1 MHQENQTVIG
11 KKFFFMTQFLLMSH
25 EEKLSYIASLRT
37 YAHDCIPK
45 LQSEFSTEVFKQGL
59 ELISAYSRT
68 SSFLEERAIFHDYRV
83 QVPSLVRWIETLIR
97 ESEQYVQHHAPQ
109 PDPFL
114 TPHVGRPSNEEKKA
128 REQARHEQ
136 QKKME
141 AIAPKAIEN
150 PEPSSVL
157 DVVALSGTLPTL
169 RQIAWLMPQGIAT
182 RIDSLREDRTAFA
195 DYSEQA
201 KRFGAEGKEKEAAD
215 AAQEAQKRLAQI
227 KTLYSDVDYELAV
240 IHIRLKEDPNYRK
253 EHEDKWKKIDE
264 IISFTKPYYNKVSED
279 IPTFV
284 GEMRRVIAENSP
296 EAIAERER
304 EAELKR
310 EADAI
315 IKYLM
320 RTDKPNTLK
329 RIATMQERV
338 KRLREIIGDEAEPY
352 EQKVKIDAERP
363 VMRKKR
369 NS

>member
-1 MHQENQTVIG
+1 M
-11 KKFFFMTQFLLMSH
+11 KPFLSMTH
-25 EEKLSYIASLRT
+25 EEKLSYIATLRN
-37 YAHDCIPK
+37 YLNDSIPQM
-45 LQSEFSTEVFKQGL
+45 QSQFSTEVFKQGL

-68 SSFLEERAIFHDYRV
+68 SSFLEEREIFHDYRA
-83 QVPSLVRWIETLIR
+83 QVPSLVRWVETIIR
-97 ESEQYVQHHAPQ
+97 ESEQYVQLHAPQ

-114 TPHVGRPSNEEKKA
+114 TPHVGRPTTEEKKA
-128 REQARHEQ
+128 REQARAKQ
-136 QKKME
+136 QEKM
-141 AIAPKAIEN
+141 AQIAPKVIEA
-150 PEPSSVL
+150 PEPTTVL

-182 RIDSLREDRTAFA
+182 RIDSLRDDRTAFA

-201 KRFGAEGKEKEAAD
+201 KRFAAEGKEKEASD
-215 AAQEAQKRLAQI
+215 AAHEAQKLLIQI
-227 KTLYSDVDYELAV
+227 KGLYSDVDYELAV
-240 IHIRLKEDPNYRK
+240 IHIRLKDDPNYRK
-253 EHEDKWKKIDE
+253 EKEEQWKKIDE
-264 IISFTKPYYNKVSED
+264 IISFTKPYYAKVSED
-279 IPTFV
+279 TPTFV
-284 GEMRRVIAENSP
+284 GEMQRIIAENSP

-304 EAELKR
+304 KAEEKR

-338 KRLREIIGDEAEPY
+338 KRLRELIGEEAAPY

-369 NS
+369 EA

>member
-1 MHQENQTVIG
+1 M
-11 KKFFFMTQFLLMSH
+11 KPFLSMTH
-25 EEKLSYIASLRT
+25 EEKLSYIATLRN
-37 YAHDCIPK
+37 YLNDSIPQM
-45 LQSEFSTEVFKQGL
+45 QSQFSTEVFKQGL

-68 SSFLEERAIFHDYRV
+68 SSFLEEREIFHDYRA
-83 QVPSLVRWIETLIR
+83 QLPSLVRWVETIIR
-97 ESEQYVQHHAPQ
+97 ESEQYVQLHAPQ

-114 TPHVGRPSNEEKKA
+114 TPHVGRPTTEEKKA
-128 REQARHEQ
+128 REQARAKQ
-136 QKKME
+136 QEKM
-141 AIAPKAIEN
+141 AQIAPKVIEA
-150 PEPSSVL
+150 PEPTTVL

-182 RIDSLREDRTAFA
+182 RIDSLRDDRTAFA

-201 KRFGAEGKEKEAAD
+201 KRFAAEGKEKEASE
-215 AAQEAQKRLAQI
+215 AAHEAQSLLLKI
-227 KTLYSDVDYELAV
+227 KALYSDVDYELAV
-240 IHIRLKEDPNYRK
+240 IHIRLKNDPNYRK
-253 EHEDKWKKIDE
+253 EKEEQWKKIDE
-264 IISFTKPYYNKVSED
+264 IISFTKPYYQKVSEET
-279 IPTFV
+279 PTFV
-284 GEMRRVIAENSP
+284 GEMQRVIAENSP

-304 EAELKR
+304 KAEEKR

-338 KRLREIIGDEAEPY
+338 KRLRELIGEEAAPY

-369 NS
+369 ERA

>member
-1 MHQENQTVIG
+1 M
-11 KKFFFMTQFLLMSH
+11 KPFLSMTH
-25 EEKLSYIASLRT
+25 EEKLSYIATLRN
-37 YAHDCIPK
+37 YLNDSIPQM
-45 LQSEFSTEVFKQGL
+45 QSQFSTEVFKQGL

-68 SSFLEERAIFHDYRV
+68 SSFLEEREIFHDYRA
-83 QVPSLVRWIETLIR
+83 QSPSLVRWVETIIR
-97 ESEQYVQHHAPQ
+97 ESEQYVQLHAPQ

-114 TPHVGRPSNEEKKA
+114 TPHVGRPTTEEKKA
-128 REQARHEQ
+128 REQARAKQ
-136 QKKME
+136 QEKM
-141 AIAPKAIEN
+141 AQIAPKVIEA
-150 PEPSSVL
+150 PEPTTVL

-182 RIDSLREDRTAFA
+182 RIDSLRDDRTAFA

-201 KRFGAEGKEKEAAD
+201 KRFAAEGKEKEASD
-215 AAQEAQKRLAQI
+215 AAHEAQSLLLKI
-227 KTLYSDVDYELAV
+227 KALYSDVDYELAV
-240 IHIRLKEDPNYRK
+240 IHIRLKDDPNYRK

-264 IISFTKPYYNKVSED
+264 IISFTKPYYQKVSED
-279 IPTFV
+279 TPTFV
-284 GEMRRVIAENSP
+284 GEMQRIIAENSP

-304 EAELKR
+304 KAEEKR

-338 KRLREIIGDEAEPY
+338 KRLRELIGEEAAPY

-369 NS
+369 EKA